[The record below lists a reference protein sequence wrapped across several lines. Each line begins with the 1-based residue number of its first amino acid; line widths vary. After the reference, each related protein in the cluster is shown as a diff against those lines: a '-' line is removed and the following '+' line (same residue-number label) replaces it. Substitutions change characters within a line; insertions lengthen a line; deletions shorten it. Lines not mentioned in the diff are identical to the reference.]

1 MAANLRHDGEK
12 LALRAYNCGTLAA
25 DGRAEHGNNAEKF
38 GSGNCSGACSKN
50 NNGRSPLMSHPATRI
65 FPRSLL
71 AIGIAA
77 AALPS
82 ATTLAQDTAP
92 GSDFALDEVVVT
104 AQKRTENLQQVPISV
119 AVTSGEKLEEAN
131 IVNLEALTQY
141 TPNFYVAENPIGNY
155 IIVRGVGSQ
164 TNQGIEQE
172 VGIYADGIY
181 RGRMQQ
187 GRTPFLDLDSTQV
200 LRGPQSILFGKN
212 TIGGAVILNSRLPTK
227 EFEASLQGTYQIPN
241 NDGDKPDYEGYEATA
256 VVSGP
261 LSDTVGARLAVRDY
275 HADGYMQNVITG
287 KEDPERDETTV
298 RTVFTFTPNDAFD
311 VFLRYEH
318 SEFDSVGRNSQQIS
332 DYPFDWER
340 EVANNGRTNDTL
352 TDFQNAA
359 IDALTPAERNAMD
372 NGESSDTTLDEVALK
387 LELVDGDFRYVSITG
402 YSTYE
407 YDELTDVDFVATPLI
422 GVDAT
427 EEYTQWSQELRLE
440 KTGGNLEYTAGVYW
454 QTSEIDYE
462 EANPFAARIDA
473 QNLIPE
479 SLQSLLLANV
489 VNATRSFNF
498 DQDADTYAAF
508 AETRWHIRDD
518 LTLITGLRYTY
529 ESKTATHDMY
539 YHELG
544 NDATFTCSDNPALG
558 TPKGN
563 YCQLFTG
570 YLTQTI
576 ATLAE
581 TLFGAGSQQYI
592 DATNLKS
599 LGTFEHN
606 FDEKRSEDQWTPSV
620 KLQYMAN
627 DDTMFYGSLS
637 SGFKGGGFDG
647 RILVIEENQFEYDN
661 EQALSVEIG
670 GKTTIADGT
679 AEINAAIFYTEI
691 DDLQVSTF
699 DGYTGFVVGNAAK
712 MRTQGVETD
721 ARWLAAQWLT
731 VMGSVAYLDARFTDF
746 EDAGC
751 TNEQFNA
758 YEAAHPGDRAK
769 CSQDMSGERV
779 FLAPEWTSSLAFITV
794 NEISDTLL
802 LNGGLDFN
810 FRDNYFLD
818 ADNDE
823 HLVQHAFTLINAR
836 IGISNADDT
845 WEIALLGKNLTDKVW
860 SPNGTDIPLT
870 DGKFFKLT
878 SPPRT
883 FALQVSVKI

>member
-1 MAANLRHDGEK
+1 MSNPTI
-12 LALRAYNCGTLAA
+12 RA
-25 DGRAEHGNNAEKF
+25 
-38 GSGNCSGACSKN
+38 
-50 NNGRSPLMSHPATRI
+50 

-77 AALPS
+77 ATLPAMTLS
-82 ATTLAQDTAP
+82 AAAATTTATAA
-92 GSDFALDEVVVT
+92 GNEFALDEVVVT

-119 AVTSGEKLEEAN
+119 AVTSGEKLEQAN

-212 TIGGAVILNSRLPTK
+212 TIGGAVILNSRLPTR

-241 NDGDKPDYEGYEATA
+241 NDGDKPDYAGYEATA

-261 LSDTVGARLAVRDY
+261 LGDKVGARIAVRDY

-287 KEDPERDETTV
+287 TEDPERDETTV
-298 RTVFTFTPNDAFD
+298 RAVFTFTPNDAFD
-311 VFLRYEH
+311 IFLRYEH
-318 SEFDSVGRNSQQIS
+318 SEFDSTGRNSQQIS

-340 EVANNGRTNDTL
+340 EVANDGRSNSTL
-352 TDFQNAA
+352 TQAQNDA
-359 IDALTPAERNAMD
+359 IANLTRAERDAMD

-387 LELVDGDFRYVSITG
+387 LEFVDGDYRYVSITG
-402 YSTYE
+402 FSTYD
-407 YDELTDVDFVATPLI
+407 YDEFTDVDFVATPLI
-422 GVDAT
+422 SVEAT

-440 KTGGNLEYTAGVYW
+440 KTGGNLEYTTGVYW

-462 EANPFAARIDA
+462 EANPFAAKIDA
-473 QNLIPE
+473 ENLIPDILS
-479 SLQSLLLANV
+479 SLRANV
-489 VNATRSFNF
+489 MNATRSFNF

-508 AETRWHIRDD
+508 GETRWHIRDD

-539 YHELG
+539 YHRLG
-544 NDATFTCSDNPALG
+544 NDATFTCSDNPPLFS
-558 TPKGN
+558 PQSN
-563 YCQLFTG
+563 LCQLFTG
-570 YLTQTI
+570 YLTPTI
-576 ATLAE
+576 ASLYTP
-581 TLFGAGSQQYI
+581 GSPEYI
-592 DATNLKS
+592 AAINLKS

-606 FDEKRSEDQWTPSV
+606 FDEKRSEDQWTPSI
-620 KLQYMAN
+620 KLQYMPD
-627 DDTMFYGSLS
+627 DDTMVYGSLS

-647 RILVIEENQFEYDN
+647 RILVANADQFEYEN
-661 EQALSVEIG
+661 EKALSAEIG
-670 GKTTIADGT
+670 GKATIANGT

-699 DGYTGFVVGNAAK
+699 DGYTGFVVGNAAR

-731 VMGSVAYLDARFTDF
+731 VVGSVAYLDARFTDF

-758 YEAAHPGDRAK
+758 YEAAHPGERAA

-794 NEISDTLL
+794 NEISDSLL

-836 IGISNADDT
+836 IGLSNADDT
-845 WEIALLGKNLTDKVW
+845 WEIALLGKNLTDKAW

-883 FALQVSVKI
+883 FALQFSMKI

>member
-1 MAANLRHDGEK
+1 
-12 LALRAYNCGTLAA
+12 
-25 DGRAEHGNNAEKF
+25 
-38 GSGNCSGACSKN
+38 
-50 NNGRSPLMSHPATRI
+50 MSLPTARL

-71 AIGIAA
+71 AASI
-77 AALPS
+77 
-82 ATTLAQDTAP
+82 ATTTLPATTALAQNEAVNNT
-92 GSDFALDEVVVT
+92 FALEEVVVT

-131 IVNLEALTQY
+131 IVNLEGLTQY

-187 GRTPFLDLDSTQV
+187 GRTPLLDLENTQV

-241 NDGDKPDYEGYEATA
+241 NDGDKPDHEGYEAVA
-256 VVSGP
+256 MASGP
-261 LSDTVGARLAVRDY
+261 LSETIGARIVVRDF

-287 KEDPERDETTV
+287 KEDPQRDEQTL

-318 SEFDSVGRNSQQIS
+318 SEFDSTGRNSQQIS

-340 EVANNGRTNDTL
+340 EVANNGRSNSML
-352 TDFQNAA
+352 TAFQNNA
-359 IDALTPAERNAMD
+359 IANLTAAERDAMD
-372 NGESSDTTLDEVALK
+372 NGETSDTTLDEVALK
-387 LELVDGDFRYVSITG
+387 LQFIDGDYRYVSITG
-402 YSTYE
+402 FSTYE
-407 YDELTDVDFVATPLI
+407 YDEMTDVDFVATPLI
-422 GVDAT
+422 AVDAT
-427 EEYTQWSQELRLE
+427 EEYTQWSQELRFE
-440 KTGGNLEYTAGVYW
+440 KTGGDIEYTAGVYW

-462 EANPFAARIDA
+462 EANPFAAEIDA

-479 SLQSLLLANV
+479 VLQGLLLGNV

-498 DQDADTYAAF
+498 DQDADTYATF
-508 AETRWHIRDD
+508 AESRWHLRDD

-529 ESKTATHDMY
+529 EKKTATHDMY

-544 NDATFTCSDNPALG
+544 NNDTFTCADNPPIG
-558 TPKGN
+558 TARAN

-570 YLTQTI
+570 YLTPTI
-576 ATLAE
+576 ASLYAPGTPE
-581 TLFGAGSQQYI
+581 YI
-592 DATNLKS
+592 AAVNLKS

-606 FDEKRSEDQWTPSV
+606 FNEKRTEDQWTPSI
-620 KLQYMAN
+620 KLQYMPD
-627 DDTMFYGSLS
+627 DDTMLYASLS

-647 RILVIEENQFEYDN
+647 RILVADAGQFEYDN
-661 EQALSVEIG
+661 EEALSAEIG
-670 GKTTIADGT
+670 GKASIANGT

-721 ARWLAAQWLT
+721 MRWLAAQWLT
-731 VMGSVAYLDARFTDF
+731 VVGSVAYLDARFTDF
-746 EDAGC
+746 DDAGC
-751 TNEQFNA
+751 TNAQFNA
-758 YEAAHPGDRAK
+758 YEAANP
-769 CSQDMSGERV
+769 GERAACTQDLSNKRI

-794 NEISDTLL
+794 NEIGNSLL

-810 FRDNYFLD
+810 FRDDYFLD

-845 WEIALLGKNLTDKVW
+845 WEIALLGKNLTDKIW

-883 FALQVSVKI
+883 FALQLNVKI